1 MFEIKQNFYEIK
13 AIVMMTNQDESVE
26 INHNPN
32 LPDVSS
38 HPSRIVRSSDPELF

>member
-32 LPDVSS
+32 LPDI
-38 HPSRIVRSSDPELF
+38 SRIVRSSDPELF